1 MRGATFP
8 DVALRAHP
16 GYKLISSR
24 LGKRTAAVM
33 GATGIATATMRT
45 SRVLDYLVAAV
56 LAVVAFAYSPL
67 ALLLTKGYAGLNLRA
82 VLMTLALDVFLLVL
96 IGAILTQGRRRRFFF
111 HLMMWTLPLALLDGL
126 EALAH
131 SARLADRIM
140 PISDDSVLRGKGRTL
155 DYFLGDAR
163 TAPANPGW
171 RLYFPRN
178 ADGIFINELGLRT
191 AMPTAKSAG
200 EWRVAISG
208 GSTVWGWRVLDVDT
222 IPENVQRLLPQTARK
237 ITVYNFGIE
246 GATLE
251 AELLTLRRFREIYAL
266 DEVLFYTGS
275 NDVLKSHWET
285 TTGGRGEFDNFIAS
299 GFELAKAARRVN
311 ALLEGV
317 NPSSLARFESE
328 TVPGIVKNNPLRRG
342 VVAAQDYCRSA
353 ELECVFVLQPTLV
366 TRKNHPAGEA
376 KLAKTYDILF
386 PGMATLT
393 RQMYRDAMKVGP
405 GDRMYDLTGV
415 FDDRASAFFTD
426 HIHVNEDANRLVAEA
441 LVPILL
447 KGK

>member
-1 MRGATFP
+1 MR
-8 DVALRAHP
+8 
-16 GYKLISSR
+16 SSG
-24 LGKRTAAVM
+24 LQANQLAV
-33 GATGIATATMRT
+33 GEEDCGGDGRNGIAGATMRT
-45 SRVLDYLVAAV
+45 NRVLDYLVAAV

-67 ALLLTKGYAGLNLRA
+67 ALVLTKGYAGLNLRA

-111 HLMMWTLPLALLDGL
+111 HLMVWTLPLVLLDGL
-126 EALAH
+126 EALAR
-131 SARLADRIM
+131 AVRLAERIM

-155 DYFLGDAR
+155 DYFLGDTR
-163 TAPANPGW
+163 TVPAHPGW
-171 RLYFPRN
+171 RLYRPHN
-178 ADGIFINELGLRT
+178 TDGIFINELGLRT

-200 EWRVAISG
+200 EWRVALSG
-208 GSTVWGWRVLDVDT
+208 GSTVFGWRVLDLDT
-222 IPENVQRLLPQTARK
+222 IPENVQRLLPHAARK

-251 AELLTLRRFREIYAL
+251 AELLTVKRFREIYAL
-266 DEVLFYTGS
+266 DAVLFYTGS

-285 TTGGRGEFDNFIAS
+285 TTGGRSEFDNFIAS

-342 VVAAQDYCRSA
+342 VVAAQEYCRSA

-376 KLAKTYDILF
+376 RLAKTYDILF

-405 GDRMYDLTGV
+405 DDRMYDLTSV
-415 FDDRASAFFTD
+415 LDDRASAFFTD

-447 KGK
+447 KDVR